1 MSQPPFIEA
10 AEIAPGHDGAAELVL
25 FVRYPGAGRQT
36 VTLDADAAEVLFQ
49 HTQSGDVN
57 ALHGVSWHHL
67 KDVLQQRPGRGAAG
81 GNS

>member
-1 MSQPPFIEA
+1 VSETPFIEA

-36 VTLDADAAEVLFQ
+36 VTLDADAAEVLFE
-49 HTQSGDVN
+49 HTQAGDVS
-57 ALHGVSWHHL
+57 ALQGVPWHHL
-67 KDVLQQRPGRGAAG
+67 KDVLQQRPGSGAAG